1 MSELA
6 IEVEEGLPEAACCFG
21 SVTYH
26 GVQWDLSHLDP
37 FAFRIDPGLGTML
50 TVVVVFS
57 CHCFSHS
64 IRRDTRAL
72 SEIPGNE
79 IYDDG
84 RERRVLDAQ
93 RFALSR
99 RFLRAIVKSL
109 HARRITIADRR
120 QPNFVT
126 LDTVNADGTISHYA
140 VFFEVERDRQR
151 KRRMFLRIQSA
162 YLLDGGLTRRQASA
176 GKVRF
181 DTLLRNAYQGKKIGR

>member
-1 MSELA
+1 MSQLA
-6 IEVEEGLPEAACCFG
+6 IEIVEGLPEAASFFEP
-21 SVTYH
+21 VTYH

-37 FAFRIDPGLGTML
+37 FALRIDPGLGTML

-72 SEIPGNE
+72 ADIPGHE

-84 RERRVLDAQ
+84 REQRVLDTQ
-93 RFALSR
+93 RYALSR
-99 RFLRAIVKSL
+99 RFLRAIAKSL
-109 HARRITIADRR
+109 HVRRITVADRR

-126 LDTVNADGTISHYA
+126 LDTVNADGTISQYA
-140 VFFEVERDRQR
+140 VFFEIERDRQR

-181 DTLLRNAYQGKKIGR
+181 DTLLRAAYQGKKIGG